1 MYVVEV
7 TSTSESGKTY
17 RSVLLRES
25 YREGPK
31 VKNRTIANLSQCT
44 PQEITAIKLAMK
56 HKENLALLF
65 PDTVEL
71 QEGLSVGAVWAVY
84 KIAQRLGI
92 ICRGS

>member
-7 TSTSESGKTY
+7 TSTSKSGKTY

-31 VKNRTIANLSQCT
+31 VKNRTIANLSRCT
-44 PQEITAIKLAMK
+44 PQEITAIRLALK

-71 QEGLSVGAVWAVY
+71 QEDPSVGAVWAVY
-84 KIAQRLGI
+84 KVARMALT
-92 ICRGS
+92 